1 MLLLQAPSVE
11 NLREQFE
18 VQKGT
23 LLFVKLGTFYGQGIR
38 TMAALPDVSLTEA
51 GLVMVDFLNL
61 FLPSASCYDLIS
73 VADE

>member
-1 MLLLQAPSVE
+1 MYK
-11 NLREQFE
+11 RH
-18 VQKGT
+18 T
-23 LLFVKLGTFYGQGIR
+23 LNSYSLTFCGQGIR

>member
-1 MLLLQAPSVE
+1 M
-11 NLREQFE
+11 
-18 VQKGT
+18 
-23 LLFVKLGTFYGQGIR
+23 TFCGQGIR